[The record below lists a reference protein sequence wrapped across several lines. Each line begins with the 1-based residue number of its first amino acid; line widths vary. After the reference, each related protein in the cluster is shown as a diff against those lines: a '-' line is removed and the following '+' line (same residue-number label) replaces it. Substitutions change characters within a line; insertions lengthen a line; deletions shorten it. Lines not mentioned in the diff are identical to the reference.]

1 MALEEADREC
11 GADAVRLAAAA
22 RRVRKRRLS
31 PSLRVGLSFAAIL
44 ASFIISRL
52 FLVDFA
58 LVDGR
63 SMLPG
68 LGSGDVVLVFKA
80 AYGLRNPAGGY
91 LLLWGRPRHRDIVA
105 AVRPDSGALV
115 VKRVWIEGG
124 QASGSAEVPPAPTR
138 EDSLFLLLGD
148 NKYESVD
155 SRAFGPVPMSNILG
169 RAFLL
174 PLP

>member
-1 MALEEADREC
+1 MEEADREC
-11 GADAVRLAAAA
+11 GADAAWQADAA
-22 RRVRKRRLS
+22 RRVKKRRPS
-31 PSLRVGLSFAAIL
+31 PSLRVVLIFAAIL
-44 ASFIISRL
+44 AAFIITRL

-124 QASGSAEVPPAPTR
+124 QSSGSAETPPAPLR

>member
-1 MALEEADREC
+1 MAMKEPEGDRGKPES
-11 GADAVRLAAAA
+11 
-22 RRVRKRRLS
+22 RKRAS
-31 PSLRVGLSFAAIL
+31 PSARVGITL
-44 ASFIISRL
+44 AVIVAFLVMARLFIID
-52 FLVDFA
+52 VA

-80 AYGLRNPAGGY
+80 AYGLRSPAGGY
-91 LLLWGRPRHRDIVA
+91 LLLWGRPRNRDIVA
-105 AVRPDSGALV
+105 AVRPDTGALL
-115 VKRVWIEGG
+115 VKRVWIEGADAAG
-124 QASGSAEVPPAPTR
+124 LADAPSPPPVA
-138 EDSLFLLLGD
+138 DSLFLLLGD

-169 RAFLL
+169 RAFPL

>member
-1 MALEEADREC
+1 MPLEEADREC
-11 GADAVRLAAAA
+11 GADAARKEAGA
-22 RRVRKRRLS
+22 RRGGMRRLS
-31 PSLRVGLSFAAIL
+31 PSLRVGLVFAAIL
-44 ASFIISRL
+44 ASFIIARL

-58 LVDGR
+58 FVDGR

-91 LLLWGRPRHRDIVA
+91 LLLWGRPRHRDVVA
-105 AVRPDSGALV
+105 AVRPDSGTLV
-115 VKRVWIEGG
+115 VKRVWIEGS
-124 QASGSAEVPPAPTR
+124 QAPGGAEASPAPLR